1 MKRNTNRVICA
12 VMTNAFVHCELSTDD
27 VARAREFYQRLF
39 SWKLQQLGPEMGNY
53 VMIDLGKADSG
64 GGMTAKMMPNM
75 PTGWLPYVEV
85 ASVKDTIAK
94 AQAGG
99 ATIVLPFQPVGSMG
113 AIGIFIDPTG
123 ACLGVWQSAKPAK
136 SAKAAGKKA
145 VRKKSAS
152 TKAVAKKS
160 RNTK

>member
-1 MKRNTNRVICA
+1 
-12 VMTNAFVHCELSTDD
+12 MTNAFVHCELSTDD

-99 ATIVLPFQPVGSMG
+99 ATIIVPFQPVGSMG

-123 ACLGVWQSAKPAK
+123 AWLGVWESTKPAK
-136 SAKAAGKKA
+136 RAPKAAGKRTA
-145 VRKKSAS
+145 RNKSAS
-152 TKAVAKKS
+152 KKASAKKA
-160 RNTK
+160 RKKK